1 MKRCAIV
8 FVLFSGLLIQ
18 AAAQTRTQG
27 HKPSPAA
34 ARSTPAAAAQSVAR
48 PKLVV
53 GIVVDQMRWD
63 YLYRYSGRFQSGG
76 FRRMLDEGFSCENT
90 FINHLPSYTA
100 VGHTTIFSGSV
111 PSIDGIAGN
120 DWIDQTTGKD
130 VYCTEDSTVQPVGGS
145 SPAGNMSPHY
155 LLATTITDELMLATN
170 FQSRVV
176 GVSLKDRASILP
188 AGHTPTGAFWFD
200 DVKGCFSTSTWYMKE
215 LPEWVTKFNARNEPE
230 SLVAGGWNP
239 LYPIDTYKESTA
251 DDVPW
256 EGLFKGEKA
265 AVFPHDIAQFY
276 KDDHDNI
283 RSSPFGNTLTLDFA
297 RAAVDGYSLGQ
308 RNATDFLTINCAST
322 DYVGHKYGPNS
333 IEEEDV
339 FLRLDKD
346 LAAFF
351 TYLDT
356 KVGKGNYLV
365 FLTADHGV
373 SHAVNFMKFHQLPAG
388 LSGIRNIMKGLNDT
402 LNSVYSVNNLVIPGL
417 NYYVNFNLAK
427 IRQSGLSL
435 DSVKKTS
442 IGYLG
447 QQRGLQYVVDMAA
460 VDRALLPEPL
470 HEMVINGYNRKRS
483 GSILMIPEPGWFD
496 GSDKGTTHGVWNP
509 QDTHIPLL
517 FMGWG
522 VRHGVSYRKVHMTD
536 ITPTVSALLHI
547 QVPDGNIGEP
557 IPEVFR

>member
-8 FVLFSGLLIQ
+8 FVFFSGLLLQ
-18 AAAQTRTQG
+18 ASAQTKMQS
-27 HKPSPAA
+27 HESSP
-34 ARSTPAAAAQSVAR
+34 AAAQSVAR
-48 PKLVV
+48 PKLVI

-63 YLYRYSGRFQSGG
+63 YLYRYSSRYQPGG
-76 FRRMLDEGFSCENT
+76 FRRLLNEGFSCENT

-120 DWIDQTTGKD
+120 DWIDQATGKD
-130 VYCTEDSTVQPVGGS
+130 VYCTEDSTVQPVGGT
-145 SPAGNMSPHY
+145 SPAGNMSPRN

-170 FQSRVV
+170 FRSRVV

-200 DVKGCFSTSTWYMKE
+200 DMKGCFSTSTWYMKE

-230 SLVAGGWNP
+230 SLVAGGWNT

-251 DDVPW
+251 DDMPW

-265 AVFPHDIAQFY
+265 PVFPHDIAQYY

-297 RAAVDGYSLGQ
+297 RAAVEGYSLGQ
-308 RNATDFLTINCAST
+308 RDATDFLTINCAST

-339 FLRLDKD
+339 YLRLDKD

-356 KVGKGNYLV
+356 KVGKGNYTV

-373 SHAVNFMKFHQLPAG
+373 SHAVNFLKAHQIPAG
-388 LSGIRNIMKGLNDT
+388 LSGIRNLMKGLNDT
-402 LNSVYSVNNLVIPGL
+402 LNSVYGVNNLVISGT

-427 IRQSGLSL
+427 IKQSGLSL
-435 DSVKKTS
+435 DSLKKTS
-442 IGYLG
+442 IVYLER
-447 QQRGLQYVVDMAA
+447 QSGLQYVVDMNAI
-460 VDRALLPEPL
+460 DRANLPQPL

-483 GSILMIPEPGWFD
+483 GSILMVPEPGWFD
-496 GSDKGTTHGVWNP
+496 GSEKGTTHGVWNA

-522 VRHGVSYRKVHMTD
+522 VRHGVSYRKIHMTD
-536 ITPTVSALLHI
+536 ISPTMAALLHI
-547 QVPDGNIGEP
+547 QMPDGNIGEP
-557 IPEVFR
+557 IPEVMK